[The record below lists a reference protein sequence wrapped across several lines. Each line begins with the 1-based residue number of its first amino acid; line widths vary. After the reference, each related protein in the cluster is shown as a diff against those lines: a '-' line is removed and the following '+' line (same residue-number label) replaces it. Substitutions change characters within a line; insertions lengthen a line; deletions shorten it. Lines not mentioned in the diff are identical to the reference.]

1 MQHIHR
7 VQGLGCGH
15 LLEGILATS
24 LLSLY
29 IMLLRFTYTIVCIK
43 YSSLVFLVEYYAV
56 IKMYHN
62 LFIHY

>member
-1 MQHIHR
+1 MQHIPR

-29 IMLLRFTYTIVCIK
+29 IMLLRFTYTIVCIEH
-43 YSSLVFLVEYYAV
+43 SSLVFSVEYYAV
-56 IKMYHN
+56 IKMHHN